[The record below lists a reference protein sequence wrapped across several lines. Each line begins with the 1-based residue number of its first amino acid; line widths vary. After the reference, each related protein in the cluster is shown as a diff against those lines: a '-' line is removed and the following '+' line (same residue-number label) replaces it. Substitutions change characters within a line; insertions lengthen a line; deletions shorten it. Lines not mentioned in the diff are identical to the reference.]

1 MNSPRAILRKALI
14 TSSVVGGIYTSQ
26 SVKNTTNCSV
36 LIMPQRSFKDD
47 PSKILMK
54 TFPVRIVLVAEFAA
68 SMVLAMTSAVAGSIY
83 RGKLTSSGLPSLIS
97 RPSNS
102 GSLKIDLSNLMVTVS

>member
-1 MNSPRAILRKALI
+1 MRNSYI
-14 TSSVVGGIYTSQ
+14 TASVVGGIYTSQ
-26 SVKNTTNCSV
+26 LVKNTTNCSV

-47 PSKILMK
+47 PSKMLMK

-68 SMVLAMTSAVAGSIY
+68 SIVLAMTSAVPGSIY
-83 RGKLTSSGLPSLIS
+83 RGKLISSGSPSLIS

-102 GSLKIDLSNLMVTVS
+102 GSLKMDLSNLMLTVS